1 VLNKDGLRT
10 ADTVYLSWPYWPAED
25 AALHVTGPEQLL
37 QNHLTPGNPDNKHVI
52 GSTFKSTV
60 IGPLALYVG
69 DANGNPISDIIGG
82 LGLPDNRHVCF
93 MLTWKER
100 SAPVGTGPLPED
112 ETATD
117 AATLADKV
125 RWWMEEYARQLET
138 GNTARAL
145 AILYSLIK
153 LDGGLLYRLE
163 RMLKGQA

>member
-1 VLNKDGLRT
+1 
-10 ADTVYLSWPYWPAED
+10 
-25 AALHVTGPEQLL
+25 
-37 QNHLTPGNPDNKHVI
+37 
-52 GSTFKSTV
+52 
-60 IGPLALYVG
+60 LALYVG

-100 SAPVGTGPLPED
+100 SSAVVTGPLPED
-112 ETATD
+112 EIATD

-125 RWWMEEYARQLET
+125 RWWMEEYARQIEA
-138 GNTARAL
+138 GSTARAT

-163 RMLKGQA
+163 RILKGQA